1 MDEMQKKNQS
11 LSQVLNKPDYK
22 GKRAQMLQDAGLD
35 ALAETDQTSLIK
47 ELLEAQED
55 TGLISH

>member
-11 LSQVLNKPDYK
+11 FSQVLNKPDYK

-47 ELLEAQED
+47 ELLDAQED